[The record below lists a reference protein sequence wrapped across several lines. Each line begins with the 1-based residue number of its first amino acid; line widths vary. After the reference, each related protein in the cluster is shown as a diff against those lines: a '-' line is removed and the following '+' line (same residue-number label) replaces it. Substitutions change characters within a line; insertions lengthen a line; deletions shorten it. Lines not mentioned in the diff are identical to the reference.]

1 MGDESVVYVSSAE
14 AAKKLG
20 CGQVTV
26 RRAARKN
33 GLGIFLS
40 SGKLAAISMADLPRL
55 QKVIRPT
62 SGNPNWIDAAK
73 RRRRGR
79 PAKPSA

>member
-1 MGDESVVYVSSAE
+1 MVYVSSAE

-26 RRAARKN
+26 RRAARKT
-33 GLGIFLS
+33 GHGVFLS
-40 SGKLAAISMADLPRL
+40 SGKLAAISLDDLPKL

-73 RRRRGR
+73 RRRRG
-79 PAKPSA
+79 KPSKTSG